1 MFEIQE
7 SEGDTTMAIM
17 YIGEI
22 NETIWSLIA
31 EIAEI
36 LAFRHGGT
44 SSDWLKTMQK
54 TRYFT
59 LLLDRKT
66 GLMNEGSPFLAREF
80 EKELGLKHVD
90 KMIDWKKTKWSP
102 IDAQAEIVFELY
114 NTCRLS
120 KEQVTEL
127 LEKSTIL
134 ERARDAYEL
143 VFMDGAQQFL
153 SDIRASIK
161 KECGI
166 GYRVQRRHNENKQ
179 VRV

>member
-1 MFEIQE
+1 
-7 SEGDTTMAIM
+7 MATM

-22 NETIWSLIA
+22 NSLIWRLMA
-31 EIAEI
+31 GVSEI

-44 SSDWLKTMQK
+44 SSDWLKKIQK
-54 TRYFT
+54 TRYFE
-59 LLLDRKT
+59 LLRDRRT
-66 GLMNEGSPFLAREF
+66 GLLAEGEPFLADEF
-80 EKELGLKHVD
+80 EKEMGLKHID
-90 KMIDWKKTKWSP
+90 KMIDWKNTDWDP
-102 IDAQAEIVFELY
+102 IEAQAEILFELY